1 MAIKMNGDTIG
12 GKEIYSDPNI
22 SNSGIDLITNAPG
35 LGDPNTVSGKGTYQ
49 NAGYSQGMSGNFNGQ
64 FGDLSLTNTSTPNYR
79 TVLYSDLDPS
89 IRKAASKF
97 NKEQYGTDNPT
108 KLGLTNNKMEDGF
121 SSSYKGIFNSQPT
134 PDKPE
139 VKGDAFSNFDRRQ
152 QIRGVK
158 TGTAAIKRNT
168 MKAARNEAKSN
179 PEYKGKNIFETLK
192 LRKEYT
198 RSERLKAKK
207 EMTDSRASQFE
218 TINNQR
224 KLQNEQGVNSSIG
237 KRDRVIL
244 EKGQKG
250 SPFTLAKPGAVDLV
264 ALGQKGRAG
273 KK

>member
-1 MAIKMNGDTIG
+1 
-12 GKEIYSDPNI
+12 
-22 SNSGIDLITNAPG
+22 
-35 LGDPNTVSGKGTYQ
+35 
-49 NAGYSQGMSGNFNGQ
+49 
-64 FGDLSLTNTSTPNYR
+64 
-79 TVLYSDLDPS
+79 
-89 IRKAASKF
+89 
-97 NKEQYGTDNPT
+97 
-108 KLGLTNNKMEDGF
+108 
-121 SSSYKGIFNSQPT
+121 YKGIFNSQPT

-158 TGTAAIKRNT
+158 TGTAAIKRNK

-192 LRKEYT
+192 LRKEYK
-198 RSERLKAKK
+198 RSKRLEAKK

-224 KLQNEQGVNSSIG
+224 RLQNEQGINSSIG

-250 SPFTLAKPGAVDLV
+250 SPFTLAKFGAINLNKVDLV
-264 ALGQKGRAG
+264 EEGRKGRA
-273 KK
+273 KKGFSGF